1 MTDGGKTGSRPL
13 AAETPPHP
21 FEDLAAPPLR
31 LTPREPRRVVPFP
44 QPQTERAAPLVE
56 AAEPMV
62 AEKPLPRGPEAI
74 RALPHQPKSSGSRRE
89 VGLALL
95 VGLAIAA
102 AIVAAAVY
110 FRPAPS
116 ATTLNTGPVPEQGL
130 EVAATP
136 VSDAVVQLRLPPAMT
151 AERVEELRNAL
162 AAAGFVRVEVA
173 TVTAPIGATRVDY
186 AHPQDQ
192 AAAETLAGVLSP
204 LAGGEL
210 VAQQAADP
218 AELPA
223 GHLNL
228 WVVQ

>member
-44 QPQTERAAPLVE
+44 QPQPERAAPLVE

-62 AEKPLPRGPEAI
+62 AEKALPRGPEAI
-74 RALPHQPKSSGSRRE
+74 RALPHQPKASGSRRE

-116 ATTLNTGPVPEQGL
+116 VPTLNSGPVAEQGL

-136 VSDAVVQLRLPPAMT
+136 VSDMVVQLRLPPSMT

-162 AAAGFVRVEVA
+162 AAAGFARVEVA

-210 VAQQAADP
+210 VAQQAAEP

-223 GHLNL
+223 GRINL

>member
-1 MTDGGKTGSRPL
+1 VKDGGKTGTRPL
-13 AAETPPHP
+13 TVESPPHP

-44 QPQTERAAPLVE
+44 QPERAAPPVE

-62 AEKPLPRGPEAI
+62 AEKTLPRGPEAI
-74 RALPHQPKSSGSRRE
+74 RALPHQPKASGSRRE
-89 VGLALL
+89 IGLALL

-116 ATTLNTGPVPEQGL
+116 DATLNSGPVAEQGL

-136 VSDAVVQLRLPPAMT
+136 VSDVVVQLRLPPAMT

-162 AAAGFVRVEVA
+162 AAAGFVRVDVA
-173 TVTAPIGATRVDY
+173 TVTAPIGATRIDY

-192 AAAETLAGVLSP
+192 AAAETLAGALSP
-204 LAGGEL
+204 LAGGDL
-210 VAQQAADP
+210 VARQDAEP
-218 AELPA
+218 GELPA
-223 GHLNL
+223 GRITF